1 MDEITITFSA
11 EELIEVAKAIYLATN
26 ILTQNDYE
34 NKELLHEIDGRICKA
49 GFHLAPE
56 TGAFYPGGFTENEFR
71 LNNELAE
78 ECDVL
83 VENYDAEVFTNSV
96 AYDLADR
103 DFQEKYGK
111 MDALIVVNNP
121 KLLNEIQAMQK
132 LYIKEIETYGVTHLR
147 LEKKRSVKKSSKSNN
162 LK

>member
-1 MDEITITFSA
+1 MDENHYHIFCGRINRSG
-11 EELIEVAKAIYLATN
+11 KAIYLATN
-26 ILTQNDYE
+26 ILIQNDYE
-34 NKELLHEIDGRICKA
+34 NKEMLHEIDGRICKA

-56 TGAFYPGGFTENEFR
+56 TGAFGHGGFTENEFR

-103 DFQEKYGK
+103 DFQDKYGK
-111 MDALIVVNNP
+111 MDALIVVNNL
-121 KLLNEIQAMQK
+121 KLFNEIQAMQK

-147 LEKKRSVKKSSKSNN
+147 LEKKD
-162 LK
+162 L

>member
-1 MDEITITFSA
+1 VDEITITFSA

-26 ILTQNDYE
+26 ILIQNDYE
-34 NKELLHEIDGRICKA
+34 NKEMLHEIDGRIGKA
-49 GFHLAPE
+49 GFHLASE
-56 TGAFYPGGFTENEFR
+56 TGAFGHGGVTENEFR
-71 LNNELAE
+71 LKNELIE

-83 VENYDAEVFTNSV
+83 IENYDAEIFTNSV

-103 DFQEKYGK
+103 DFREKYGK

-147 LEKKRSVKKSSKSNN
+147 LDKKRSVKKSSKSNN